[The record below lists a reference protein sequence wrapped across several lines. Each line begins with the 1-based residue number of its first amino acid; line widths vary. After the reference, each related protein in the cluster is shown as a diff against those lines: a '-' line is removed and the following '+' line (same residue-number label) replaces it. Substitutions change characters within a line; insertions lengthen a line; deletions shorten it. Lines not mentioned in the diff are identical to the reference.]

1 MLGLRSEQRGLFE
14 ADHLYL
20 EHVGRNTFYGFLA
33 SMRGQLFRDEEFA
46 EFYCPNNGR
55 DSVPPSMLA
64 TVLLLQTHDKVSDEE
79 AKERADFDMRWKVAL
94 GIAVDDKPFAKSTLQ
109 LFRAHLILHERVRAV
124 FQRSIRLAKQTGYL
138 KGHRI
143 KVALD
148 TSYILGRGAVKDTY
162 NLLADGI
169 VQVVRAL
176 AALDGVKAQEWAN
189 RRGLEGYF
197 GSSIKGEAAVD
208 WDDEKARRAFLQS
221 MVADAD
227 RVLELARQAQGEFP
241 EESDQRRSI
250 VESGQLLGQLMLQD
264 VERKDDGYA
273 LKEGVSRDRIPSV
286 HDPEIRHGH
295 KSSSVRFDGYKAA
308 VAVDTDSQIITAVE
322 VLPGN
327 APDNTQA
334 LELVDQSES
343 NTACQVEET
352 IGDCAYG
359 DGATRQAF
367 VDAGRSLVAKVP
379 GRPNK
384 TCFPKEDFKID
395 LEAGTCTCPSG
406 QVTQIGRILKSRT
419 DGQGKWQRFR
429 GFIFDAHAC
438 AVCSL
443 RPRCIASKKGKGRTV
458 SLHPQEALLQQARLF
473 QNSEA
478 FGEYRKR
485 RQVTEHRLSRLVQLG
500 IRQARYF
507 GRIKTLFQLLLAATV
522 ANLTLVA
529 AKMGMIGKTSQRA
542 AFFLASFYLRV
553 IFVTEIII
561 SSLEQCLAGIASS
574 RKSTWRNL
582 AWIGG
587 FRPDF

>member
-1 MLGLRSEQRGLFE
+1 MLGLRTDQRGLFE

-20 EHVGRNTFYGFLA
+20 EHVGRDTFYGFLA

-138 KGHRI
+138 KGHRM
-143 KVALD
+143 KAALD

-169 VQVVRAL
+169 VQVIRAL
-176 AALDGVKAQEWAN
+176 AALDGVKAQDWAN
-189 RRGLEGYF
+189 RRGFERYF
-197 GSSIKGEAAVD
+197 GSSVKGEAAVD

-221 MVADAD
+221 IVVDAD
-227 RVLELARQAQGEFP
+227 RVLELVRQAQAEFP
-241 EESDQRRSI
+241 VDSDQRRSI
-250 VESGQLLGQLMLQD
+250 VESGQLLGQLLLQD
-264 VERKDDGYA
+264 VERKDDGPA
-273 LKEGVSRDRIPSV
+273 LKEGVSRNRIPSV

-334 LELVDQSES
+334 LELVAQSER
-343 NTACQVEET
+343 NTTCQIEET

-367 VDAGRSLVAKVP
+367 VDAGRALVAKVP

-406 QVTQIGRILKSRT
+406 QVTRIGRILNSRT
-419 DGQGKWQRFR
+419 DRQGKWQRFR

-438 AVCSL
+438 AVCRL

-458 SLHPQEALLQQARLF
+458 TLHPQEALLQQARTL
-473 QNSEA
+473 QHSEA
-478 FGEYRKR
+478 FAEYRQR
-485 RQVTEHRLSRLVQLG
+485 RQVTEHRLARLVQLG

-522 ANLTLVA
+522 ANLTLMA
-529 AKMGMIGKTSQRA
+529 AKIGMMGNTSQRV
-542 AFFLASFYLRV
+542 ASFL
-553 IFVTEIII
+553 
-561 SSLEQCLAGIASS
+561 SSLHRASFLRLRWLS
-574 RKSTWRNL
+574 ALLSDFWPFSPPKWPTLKNL
-582 AWIGG
+582 AWTGG
-587 FRPDF
+587 YRPDF

>member
-1 MLGLRSEQRGLFE
+1 MLGIRSAQFGLLE
-14 ADHLYL
+14 ADNLYL
-20 EHVGRNTFYGFLA
+20 DHVGHNTFYGFLA

-64 TVLLLQTHDKVSDEE
+64 TTLLLQTHDRVSDEE
-79 AKERADFDMRWKVAL
+79 AKERADFDVRWKVAL

-124 FQRSIRLAKQTGYL
+124 FQRSLQFARQTGYL
-138 KGHRI
+138 KGYRM
-143 KVALD
+143 KAALD

-176 AALDGVKAQEWAN
+176 AAIEGMEAQVWAIQHD
-189 RRGLEGYF
+189 LERYF
-197 GSSIKGEAAVD
+197 GSSVKGEADID
-208 WDDEKARRAFLQS
+208 WEDEKARRAFLQAI
-221 MVADAD
+221 VTDAE
-227 RVLELARQAQGEFP
+227 RVLALARQTQGGFP
-241 EESDQRRSI
+241 EESDKRRSI
-250 VESGQLLGQLMLQD
+250 VESAGLLGQLLLQD
-264 VERKDDGYA
+264 VEHKDDGPA

-286 HDPEIRHGH
+286 HDPDIRHGH

-308 VAVDTDSQIITAVE
+308 VAVDTDTQLITAVE

-327 APDNTQA
+327 APDNSRA
-334 LELVDQSES
+334 LELVDQSER

-367 VDAGRSLVAKVP
+367 VDAGRTLVAKVP

-384 TCFPKEDFKID
+384 TYFPKEDFKID

-406 QVTQIGRILKSRT
+406 QVTQARCRLKSHP
-419 DGQGKWQRFR
+419 DGHDGWQRPW
-429 GFIFDAHAC
+429 GFVFDAR
-438 AVCSL
+438 VCGSCDL
-443 RPRCIASKKGKGRTV
+443 HPRCIASKKGKGRTV

-473 QNSEA
+473 QNSDA
-478 FGEYRKR
+478 FAGYRQR
-485 RQVTEHRLSRLVQLG
+485 RQVTEHRLARLVQLG

-507 GRIKTLFQLLLAATV
+507 GRVKTLFQLLLAATV

-529 AKMGMIGKTSQRA
+529 AKTGMVGKTCHRTAPFSVPLCIHFISLATMVISTLKQLLA
-542 AFFLASFYLRV
+542 A
-553 IFVTEIII
+553 IQPPTW
-561 SSLEQCLAGIASS
+561 
-574 RKSTWRNL
+574 STRNL

-587 FRPDF
+587 YRTDF